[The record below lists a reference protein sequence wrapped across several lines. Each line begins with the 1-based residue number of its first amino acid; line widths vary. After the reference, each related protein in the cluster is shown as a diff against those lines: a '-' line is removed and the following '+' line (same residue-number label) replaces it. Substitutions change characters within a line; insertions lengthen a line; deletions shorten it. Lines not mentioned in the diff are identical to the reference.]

1 MRSITG
7 LQILIFNALMAF
19 ALGCG
24 LSAGYLTL
32 RILSPGEFRAIL
44 AVLVGIAGLY
54 VGAILAYRAWLA
66 LRPLPTGAIPPG
78 SAAETTYHVYLLFF
92 LILFYPITRS
102 GVMPV
107 PLLRLFYLA
116 LGARFGNNS
125 YTSGILFDPI
135 FVTVGHNSILG
146 QGSVIVP
153 HAIEG
158 LHLSHERIAIGN
170 NVTIGVNAVVLQ
182 GCVIEDEAK
191 IGIGAVVAKNTHI
204 GPGEVWLGVP
214 AKRYVAGER

>member
-7 LQILIFNALMAF
+7 LQILVFNMLMAF
-19 ALGCG
+19 AAACAVG
-24 LSAGYLTL
+24 AGYGVSRVLPPGDL
-32 RILSPGEFRAIL
+32 RGVIIV
-44 AVLVGIAGLY
+44 AVGVLGLY
-54 VGAILAYRAWLA
+54 AGAIFAYRGWLA
-66 LRPLPTGAIPPG
+66 LRPLPTGDIPVG
-78 SAAETTYHVYLLFF
+78 SPAETTYHVYLLFF
-92 LILFYPITRS
+92 LVLFYPITRS

-107 PLLRLFYLA
+107 PLLRLFYQA
-116 LGARFGNNS
+116 LGGRFGVNS
-125 YTSGILFDPI
+125 YTSGIIFDPI
-135 FVTVGHNSILG
+135 FVTIGDNSILG

-158 LHLSHERIAIGN
+158 LHLSHEPVRIGN

-204 GPGEVWLGVP
+204 GRGEIWLGVP
-214 AKRYVAGER
+214 ARRYVPAER